1 MVKRMAKRKKSKE
14 SKSSPTYSVELT
26 GLILILIGIIGM
38 GFGIIGNFIKQF
50 MMFLAGEFWF
60 VILFGVL
67 ILGISMLFKRKLPKF
82 FSSRLIG
89 VYILFAIILV
99 LGHFELLKK
108 TNGFSDLMD
117 VTYNNYMTRIG
128 TMEESSSI
136 LSSGSSSIVIGGGL
150 IGSLLAGGL
159 KAAFSLT
166 GTKIVLVVLGIFSFI
181 LIFNITLSDI
191 LNKFVSLF
199 KKDND
204 DDEKENV
211 KNKKEYIIEGD
222 ELVGIKN
229 VKDKDEPTEKE
240 KIVITSIDDLKN
252 INTPEKNIKE
262 SFDVNPI
269 ENDEGASN
277 PSVYRLPK
285 FDLLTPTPKNKKN
298 SEEPFIKENQIKL
311 EKVLNDFDIKG
322 KVVEI
327 HIGPAVTEYEIIV
340 PSGTK
345 VSRIVGINKEI
356 ALAMAAKEVRIQAPI
371 PGKNTI
377 GIEIPNREIS
387 SVGFR
392 EVLEATWQNN
402 GANKIL
408 VALGKD
414 IMGTSILAD
423 LSKMPH
429 LLVAGSTGSGK
440 SVCIN
445 TIICSILMR
454 YKPDEVKLVLVDPKK
469 VELTNYNGI
478 PHLLCPVVSDPK
490 KASVVLQKVV
500 AEMEKRYDIFAEKE
514 VKNIAGYNDLIE
526 KERKKNPDINTTRMP
541 YIVVIIDEL
550 ADLMLVASKEVQD
563 SIMRI
568 TQMARAA
575 GIHLIVATQRPSTD
589 IITGVIKN
597 NIPSRIAFSVSSAID
612 SRTILDASGAESLL
626 GKGDMLYLPMGES
639 HTTRIQGCF
648 ISDNE
653 ISKLIEY
660 CKAQAQVKYNEEF
673 TNQESPHT
681 SSSGSSNSD
690 TDGGDDPMYNEVVE
704 FAIET
709 GKISASLIQRRFRFG
724 YNRAAR
730 MVDLLESRGI
740 VGPQNG
746 SKPREVLV
754 KLDNKDG
761 DNMAKKKNKKNNINF
776 KKLFYFIIGFL
787 LIIFLIWYIISWKNV
802 KKEEKLMNS
811 YLITSNTLSVEIK
824 DLSETIQV
832 LKESPSEY
840 FVYISY
846 TNDEK
851 VYSFEKK
858 LKKLID
864 NYNLKDEF
872 YFVNVTNIKDDE
884 NFYKEINNTFNTKL
898 INNIPCILHF
908 KNNELKKVIYNKDL
922 NKTYTNFENLLKENE
937 FDKE

>member
-199 KKDND
+199 KRDND

-660 CKAQAQVKYNEEF
+660 CKAQTQVKYNEEF

-730 MVDLLESRGI
+730 MIDLLESRGI

-754 KLDNKDG
+754 KLE
-761 DNMAKKKNKKNNINF
+761 KN
-776 KKLFYFIIGFL
+776 
-787 LIIFLIWYIISWKNV
+787 
-802 KKEEKLMNS
+802 
-811 YLITSNTLSVEIK
+811 
-824 DLSETIQV
+824 
-832 LKESPSEY
+832 
-840 FVYISY
+840 
-846 TNDEK
+846 
-851 VYSFEKK
+851 
-858 LKKLID
+858 
-864 NYNLKDEF
+864 
-872 YFVNVTNIKDDE
+872 DDE
-884 NFYKEINNTFNTKL
+884 
-898 INNIPCILHF
+898 
-908 KNNELKKVIYNKDL
+908 
-922 NKTYTNFENLLKENE
+922 
-937 FDKE
+937 